1 MPRKWTA
8 EQRKQQ
14 SLKIRQWQPWTKST
28 GPKTLQGKSISSR
41 NAFKGAWRPRLR
53 ELSRMVKQQWKATQD
68 LIKRGWL

>member
-28 GPKTLQGKSISSR
+28 GPKTIQGKRIASR

-53 ELSRMVKQQWKATQD
+53 ELSRMVKQQMKVSNY
-68 LIKRGWL
+68 LKKLGWL